1 ESQHWFLQVDRGGVE
16 YVAELGYYAATDRAW
31 ISLSKSEAASTPSE
45 APSANKTI
53 TFGTVPTPASSAQSA
68 ESQPDLPALATVAK
82 IPMGDAQQVPE
93 TLTPPRVA
101 WIPFAGGP
109 PLAEPKTMSGVA
121 GKAECLEQGSLGKI
135 TPSVPPVWTLEQET
149 ALARALTIA
158 GPLQPISSLDIL
170 EQIELGFE
178 GISSPLGG
186 EAEQPR
192 GFWFSI
198 NAEL

>member
-82 IPMGDAQQVPE
+82 IPMGEAQ
-93 TLTPPRVA
+93 
-101 WIPFAGGP
+101 
-109 PLAEPKTMSGVA
+109 
-121 GKAECLEQGSLGKI
+121 
-135 TPSVPPVWTLEQET
+135 
-149 ALARALTIA
+149 
-158 GPLQPISSLDIL
+158 
-170 EQIELGFE
+170 
-178 GISSPLGG
+178 
-186 EAEQPR
+186 QPR

-198 NAEL
+198 NAELVVYGSTEPNATVMIGGRAIKLRPDGSFSYRFSLPDGEYELDVTAKSNDGDLRRAELKFSRQTAYDGEVRAEVQDPELKRPSAENVG